1 MAISQLRSKRKVTGG
16 RYRAYRKE
24 KLYELGGSPSF
35 TKLEP
40 KRLSTLRV
48 KGGNQKT
55 RLWSTDIANV
65 YNPKE
70 KKYQKAKIK
79 TITENPSNRHF
90 VRRNIMN
97 KGAIIDTDLG
107 KAKITSRPG
116 QDGTVNAVLIS

>member
-1 MAISQLRSKRKVTGG
+1 MAISQLRSRRKITGG

-24 KLYELGGSPSF
+24 KLYELGRSPSL

-40 KRLSTLRV
+40 RRVSTPRV
-48 KGGNQKT
+48 KGGAIKV
-55 RLWSTDIANV
+55 RLLSTDVANV

-79 TITENPSNRHF
+79 TITENLSNRHF
-90 VRRNIMN
+90 VRRNIMT
-97 KGAIIDTDLG
+97 KGAIIDTEIG

-116 QDGTVNAVLIS
+116 QDGAVNAVLIQ